1 MDVKK
6 VAKLANLLITEEESN
21 KLSAQF
27 EDTIKVVNVINELDT
42 TTVTPIS
49 QVTGLTNV
57 MREDVIETDRVLQ
70 IGSYFKVKAIF
81 NAE

>member
-1 MDVKK
+1 MNSESLFIRSK
-6 VAKLANLLITEEESN
+6 ESN

-42 TTVTPIS
+42 TTVKAVS

>member
-42 TTVTPIS
+42 TTVKAVS

-70 IGSYFKVKAIF
+70 IGSYLKVKAIF